1 MKLLLSV
8 IGLILIIEGL
18 PYFTFPDRIKIYLAK
33 VIAMPPSTLR
43 IIGLASIMT
52 GVVLVYIGRS

>member
-33 VIAMPPSTLR
+33 VITMPSSTLR
-43 IIGLASIMT
+43 IIGLASIMI
-52 GVVLVYIGRS
+52 GVVLVYIGRA

>member
-33 VIAMPPSTLR
+33 VVTMPSSTLR
-43 IIGLASIMT
+43 IIGLASIMI
-52 GVVLVYIGRS
+52 GVVLVYIGRA